1 VPLLERKLEG
11 QEEGSIC
18 EGFIGGGGI
27 GFGSLGDVQY
37 EFSTGAEICGDSPRD
52 DGEDPG
58 IGAESRQKQGA
69 RSPGFWGTSGVTKK
83 T

>member
-18 EGFIGGGGI
+18 EGFIGRGGI
-27 GFGSLGDVQY
+27 GFGSFGDVQY
-37 EFSTGAEICGDSPRD
+37 EFSTGSAICGDSPRD

-58 IGAESRQKQGA
+58 IGAESREKQAESFLAQSSKGQA
-69 RSPGFWGTSGVTKK
+69 QRV
-83 T
+83 